1 MDKTTLTKT
10 DIRNMAAN
18 YIIGVFQNL
27 EPAQSFD
34 DIDDEEVL
42 VEIDKEVR
50 RYSIRLINYLKRIR
64 DKELEKEK

>member
-1 MDKTTLTKT
+1 MKKKTLSKT
-10 DIRNMAAN
+10 EIRNMAAN
-18 YIIGVFQNL
+18 YIIGIFQNL
-27 EPAQSFD
+27 EVIQSFD

-50 RYSIRLINYLKRIR
+50 RYSIRLINYFKRIR